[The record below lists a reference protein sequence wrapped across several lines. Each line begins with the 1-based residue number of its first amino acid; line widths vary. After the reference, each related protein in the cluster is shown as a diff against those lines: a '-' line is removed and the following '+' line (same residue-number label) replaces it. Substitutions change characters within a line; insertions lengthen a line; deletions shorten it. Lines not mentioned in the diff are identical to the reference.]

1 MQGDFME
8 LAKKSYDGALTCAL
22 SVKDLNKAIDWYN
35 KVLGFET
42 LYVINDQGWAE
53 LSTSVDK
60 VNIGLSVKDK
70 ITVGG
75 GAILTWGVLDIE
87 SFYKHLQENQ
97 VKMDGEVITIPE
109 MVKILT
115 FYDLDGNALMVAQDL
130 TN

>member
-1 MQGDFME
+1 ME

-53 LSTSVDK
+53 LSTSVNK

-87 SFYKHLQENQ
+87 SFYQHLQEHH
-97 VKMDGEVITIPE
+97 VKFDGEVITIPE

>member
-1 MQGDFME
+1 MVMTKE
-8 LAKKSYDGALTCAL
+8 SYDGALTCAI
-22 SVKDLNKAIDWYN
+22 SVEDLDKAINWYN

-42 LYVINDQGWAE
+42 LYVLDDQGWAE
-53 LSTSVDK
+53 LSTSVNK

-70 ITVGG
+70 VEVGG

-87 SFYKHLQENQ
+87 SFYKHLQEHH
-97 VKMDGEVITIPE
+97 VKFDGEVITIPK

-130 TN
+130 TS

>member
-1 MQGDFME
+1 MGNISE
-8 LAKKSYDGALTCAL
+8 SYDGALTCAI
-22 SVKDLNKAIDWYN
+22 SVKDLDKSIDWYN

-42 LYVINDQGWAE
+42 LYVLEDQGWAE
-53 LSTSVDK
+53 LSTSVNK

-70 ITVGG
+70 IEVGG

-87 SFYKHLQENQ
+87 SFYKHLREYQ
-97 VKMDGEVITIPE
+97 VKFDGEVITIPE

-130 TN
+130 TK